1 MRIKALVLSF
11 LAISQGL
18 AVAQDSAPALYIV
31 GPRDLLEIRVLEVPD
46 LNVERRVSDAGSID
60 LPLIGEFMVRGL
72 SAPQAK
78 DRLEAML
85 TAKYVNRANV
95 SVVVKEFANKPL
107 SVLGAVQRPGML
119 SVSGRYDLLQ
129 AIASAGGL
137 AAGAGRKV
145 YVLRSADNGL
155 RDQLEIP
162 ADELFKRTN
171 PKWNIPV
178 FPGDIVNVPQRTTV
192 RVFCLGEVK
201 SPGALEFDG
210 DDRIT
215 LLTVIA
221 RAGGLS
227 DRAARGGIRIKRRGQ
242 DGKDQEFEASYSR
255 IVSGKDPD
263 PELRS
268 DDVVIVRGSFF

>member
-1 MRIKALVLSF
+1 MTAVAALL
-11 LAISQGL
+11 LAALIPAPAS
-18 AVAQDSAPALYIV
+18 AQDSQPALYVV
-31 GPRDLLEIRVLEVPD
+31 GPRDLLEIRVLEVPE

-60 LPLIGEFMVRGL
+60 LPLIGEFVVRGM

-129 AIASAGGL
+129 AIAAAGGL
-137 AAGAGRKV
+137 APGSGRKI
-145 YVLRSADNGL
+145 YVLRSADNGFT
-155 RDQLEIP
+155 DQLEVS

-171 PKWNIPV
+171 PRWNIPV
-178 FPGDIVNVPQRTTV
+178 FPGDVINVPPRSAV

-227 DRAARGGIRIKRRGQ
+227 DRAARGGIRIKRRGP
-242 DGKDQEFEASYSR
+242 DGKDQEIEASYSR
-255 IVSGKDPD
+255 IVSGKDAD
-263 PELRS
+263 PELRP
-268 DDVVIVRGSFF
+268 DDVVIVKESFF